1 LECLA
6 AWRET
11 DGLNKLVDRVLGSY
25 GQGGHNYG
33 KDNIEE
39 ETQKM
44 SINIKQC
51 LRKVA
56 DGHFT
61 AAVKVLGSSG
71 VAPYNED
78 TMKILG
84 DKHPHMPPPSMPTTY
99 FSEAPLVVDVD
110 TVFRCIKSFPK
121 GTSCGRDGLRAQH
134 LLDALCGEGSAVARD
149 LLDAITLVV
158 NLWLGGRCPKSLAE
172 FVASAPL
179 TPLLKPD
186 GGIRPI
192 AVGTI
197 WRRLVSKVAMKGV
210 GKDMAKYLNDFQF
223 GVGISGGAEAIL
235 HSVNRVLSERHADG
249 SLAMLTVDFANA
261 FNMVD
266 RSALLHEVRVRC
278 PSISLWVE
286 FLYGQEAR
294 LYLGDEH
301 IMSATEVQQ
310 GDPLGPLLF
319 ALVLH
324 PYSYDQR

>member
-1 LECLA
+1 
-6 AWRET
+6 
-11 DGLNKLVDRVLGSY
+11 LGSY

-33 KDNIEE
+33 EDNIEE

-197 WRRLVSKVAMKGV
+197 WRRLVS
-210 GKDMAKYLNDFQF
+210 
-223 GVGISGGAEAIL
+223 
-235 HSVNRVLSERHADG
+235 
-249 SLAMLTVDFANA
+249 
-261 FNMVD
+261 
-266 RSALLHEVRVRC
+266 
-278 PSISLWVE
+278 
-286 FLYGQEAR
+286 
-294 LYLGDEH
+294 
-301 IMSATEVQQ
+301 
-310 GDPLGPLLF
+310 
-319 ALVLH
+319 
-324 PYSYDQR
+324 